1 MQAFRETTDWSSSLT
16 SNHTYLLDGTNLV
29 AYIKQGGREPFYFRN
44 PIKGFDKRGRK
55 FVEVKPNPF
64 KTKTRS
70 NLIEVKGSKG
80 DTYYVDPDAQTCT
93 CSGFTFRGNCKH
105 IKEHNETK

>member
-1 MQAFRETTDWSSSLT
+1 MQAIQEVTDWSSDIP
-16 SNHTYLLDGTNLV
+16 NHIYLLDGTNLV
-29 AYIKQGGREPFYFRN
+29 AYIRSGTKNPFYFGQ

-64 KTKTRS
+64 NTKARS
-70 NLIEVKGSKG
+70 NLVEVKGSKG
-80 DTYYVDPDAQTCT
+80 DTYYVDPDAKTCT

-105 IKEHNETK
+105 IKVIA